1 MRTPILLL
9 LPLCLACGEAA
20 GAAPALI
27 NGFREHAAPLVCD
40 PVDLGME
47 PAATEIRLSSDSTWI
62 LLDGPQLQLLSF
74 DDSFRLLDR
83 TPLPAT
89 GPGAAVHAVSA
100 TLLGDTAVAVAAR
113 GGLQLVV
120 LSRDGSFRA
129 STPLDFIPNA
139 LAGTPAGEI
148 LVTPLPFGT
157 KPPTLLMRYSGGE
170 WETLPVPRRSY
181 VDMSINALGN
191 STLVEVFPD
200 GRALVMHQFLRPRA
214 FIVSPDGEVEEPS
227 APTPDGTRDHV
238 DFVPSS
244 PITSDQMERT
254 LVPAIALSI
263 DPRSSEVY
271 VMTRSGT
278 TVGGRPERAILRLSE
293 RLEFIEGFTLPIP
306 AAGMV
311 YLPRR
316 HGALV
321 VDDVDRFH
329 LCAFPQSGGP
339 A

>member
-1 MRTPILLL
+1 MRKPTLLL
-9 LPLCLACGEAA
+9 LPLCLACGEAD
-20 GAAPALI
+20 GADRSVI
-27 NGFREHAAPLVCD
+27 EGFRDRATPLVCD
-40 PVDLGME
+40 PLHLGLE
-47 PAATEIRLSSDSTWI
+47 PAATEIRLSSDTTWT

-120 LSRDGSFRA
+120 LARDGSFRA

-139 LAGTPAGEI
+139 IAATPAGEI

-157 KPPTLLMRYSGGE
+157 KPATLLMRHSALG

-181 VDMSINALGN
+181 VDMSINAIGN

-214 FIVSPDGEVEEPS
+214 FIVSPDGGVEQPR

-238 DFVPSS
+238 DFVPTS
-244 PITSDQMERT
+244 PITSEQMERT
-254 LVPAIALSI
+254 LVPAIAMSI

-271 VMTRSGT
+271 LMTRSGT
-278 TVGGRPERAILRLSE
+278 TVEGRPERAILRLSE

-316 HGALV
+316 HSALV
-321 VDDVDRFH
+321 VDDTDRFH
-329 LCAFPQSGGP
+329 TCAFPQAGGP

>member
-9 LPLCLACGEAA
+9 LPLCLACDEAD
-20 GAAPALI
+20 GADPTVI
-27 NGFREHAAPLVCD
+27 EGFRDHATALACD
-40 PVDLGME
+40 RLDLGVE
-47 PAATEIRLSSDSTWI
+47 AAATEIRLSSDSTWT

-74 DDSFRLLDR
+74 DDSFRVLHR
-83 TPLPAT
+83 TPLPPT

-120 LSRDGSFRA
+120 LARDGSFRA

-139 LAGTPAGEI
+139 IAATPAGEI

-157 KPPTLLMRYSGGE
+157 KPPTLLMRHTSAG
-170 WETLPVPRRSY
+170 WEALPVPRRPY
-181 VDMSINALGN
+181 VDMSINAIGN

-214 FIVSPDGEVEEPS
+214 FIVSPGGDVEQRT
-227 APTPDGTRDHV
+227 APTPDGTRDHI
-238 DFVPSS
+238 DFVPTS
-244 PITSDQMERT
+244 PITPPQMERT
-254 LVPAIALSI
+254 LVPAIAMSI

-271 VMTRSGT
+271 VMTRSGGA
-278 TVGGRPERAILRLSE
+278 VSGRPERAILRLSE
-293 RLEFIEGFTLPIP
+293 RLEFIEGFTLPVP

-316 HGALV
+316 HEALV
-321 VDDVDRFH
+321 VDDADGFH
-329 LCAFPQSGGP
+329 LCPFPPAGGG